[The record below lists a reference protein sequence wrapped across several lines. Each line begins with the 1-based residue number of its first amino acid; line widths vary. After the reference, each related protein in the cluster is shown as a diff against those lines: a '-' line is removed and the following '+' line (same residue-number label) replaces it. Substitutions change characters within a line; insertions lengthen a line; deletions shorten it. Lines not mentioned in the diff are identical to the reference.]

1 MNFKKLI
8 CSVLMLAVLCAAPLA
23 ASAAPVTAVR
33 SSVSLAR
40 VRLVFDSRE
49 PVKYT
54 AEKNGL
60 QLVVTL
66 PEGTTLTQ
74 EPVFKQDAVIKNI
87 TVPVKKK
94 EQGSGGYRFNQGL
107 PVQAV

>member
-8 CSVLMLAVLCAAPLA
+8 CSVFMLAALCAAPLA

-33 SSVSLAR
+33 SSVSPAR

-54 AEKNGL
+54 AEKKTACSWWL
-60 QLVVTL
+60 RYLMAQ
-66 PEGTTLTQ
+66 
-74 EPVFKQDAVIKNI
+74 
-87 TVPVKKK
+87 
-94 EQGSGGYRFNQGL
+94 R
-107 PVQAV
+107 

>member
-8 CSVLMLAVLCAAPLA
+8 CSVFMLAALCAAPLA

-33 SSVSLAR
+33 SSVSPAR

-54 AEKNGL
+54 AEKTACSWWL
-60 QLVVTL
+60 RCLKVRRWRKVL
-66 PEGTTLTQ
+66 SL
-74 EPVFKQDAVIKNI
+74 
-87 TVPVKKK
+87 
-94 EQGSGGYRFNQGL
+94 SRM
-107 PVQAV
+107 